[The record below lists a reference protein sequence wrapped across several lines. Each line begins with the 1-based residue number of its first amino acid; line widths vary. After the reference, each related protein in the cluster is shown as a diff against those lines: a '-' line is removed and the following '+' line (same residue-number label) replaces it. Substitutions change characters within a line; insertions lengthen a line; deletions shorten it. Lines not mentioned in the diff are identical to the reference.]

1 MPSQIELYEEICAL
15 SQRMVSAAQA
25 NDWTALVEL
34 EQRVASLRDELTAG
48 GEKFSLSTPEL
59 LHKHGLI
66 QQILKDD
73 AEIRRH
79 TEPWMERIRYLLG
92 AQNQPKAR
100 RGRTTGGGR
109 SSARR

>member
-34 EQRVASLRDELTAG
+34 EQRVASLRDELTVG
-48 GEKFSLSTPEL
+48 GEKFSLSTAEL

-92 AQNQPKAR
+92 AQNKAKAR
-100 RGRTTGGGR
+100 RGRTAGSGG